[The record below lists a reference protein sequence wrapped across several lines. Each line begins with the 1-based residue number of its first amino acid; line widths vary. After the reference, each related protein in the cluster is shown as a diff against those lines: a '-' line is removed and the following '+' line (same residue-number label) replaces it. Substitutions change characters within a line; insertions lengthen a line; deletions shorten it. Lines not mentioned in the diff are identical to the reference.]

1 MNLVVHVPDD
11 TTDESASALSV
22 ARRAPTFTLEWKDDR
37 RIAVAVFPSL
47 PDGIDV
53 AVQLVGEA
61 VRVPGAWASVNARPQ
76 SSLTRLWQRLACY
89 RDSLAA
95 DDPARYCVGKS
106 AHFHTLVGCAGRRC
120 PVSCQ
125 FICTPC
131 LQASQESG
139 TPVPARSYETAAI
152 LAEIEWCPR
161 LNLHP
166 VPATADPLIALSPP
180 PQA

>member
-11 TTDESASALSV
+11 TTDESASALSL
-22 ARRAPTFTLEWKDDR
+22 ARRAPTFTVELVDHR

-47 PDGIDV
+47 PEGIDV

-76 SSLTRLWQRLACY
+76 SSLTRLWQRLTCY

-95 DDPARYCVGKS
+95 DDPARYCAGKS
-106 AHFHTLVGCAGRRC
+106 AHFHMLVGCEGRRC

-131 LQASQESG
+131 LEASQG
-139 TPVPARSYETAAI
+139 AGVPVSARSYETAAI
-152 LAEIEWCPR
+152 LSEVEWCPR
-161 LNLHP
+161 LNLRAAAAGDYP
-166 VPATADPLIALSPP
+166 ITLSRPDRT
-180 PQA
+180 